1 MIDVT
6 SLDKEDLKTVLKYVI
21 KHDTKLYTD
30 VLVEETNEIKA
41 KLGLITGEFTKR
53 DGYLG
58 YVDGEGR
65 FQA

>member
-65 FQA
+65 F

>member
-1 MIDVT
+1 MVDVT
-6 SLDKEDLKTVLKYVI
+6 NLSEEDLKMVLKYVI
-21 KHDTKLYTD
+21 KHNTKLYTD

-41 KLGLITGEFTKR
+41 KLGLMSGGISKR

-65 FQA
+65 F

>member
-1 MIDVT
+1 MVDVT
-6 SLDKEDLKTVLKYVI
+6 SLSREDLKTVLKYVI

-41 KLGLITGEFTKR
+41 RLGLMSGEFAKR

-65 FQA
+65 F

>member
-1 MIDVT
+1 MVDVT
-6 SLDKEDLKTVLKYVI
+6 NLSEEDLKTVLKYVI
-21 KHDTKLYTD
+21 KHNTKLYTD

-41 KLGLITGEFTKR
+41 RLGLISGEFAKR

-65 FQA
+65 F